1 MWYAA
6 GKQWEEDPT
15 NEVLPL
21 EAVIFKLMGEK
32 DENKYVNVFLIQRE
46 KQQTP
51 VEMLG
56 TFPARCKNS
65 IFEQLESS
73 LCFKSK
79 PQI

>member
-1 MWYAA
+1 MGGRPYKR
-6 GKQWEEDPT
+6 GVTLD
-15 NEVLPL
+15 L

-32 DENKYVNVFLIQRE
+32 DENKCVNVFLIQRE

-65 IFEQLESS
+65 TFEQLESS